1 MFTCIHFTICIIVAP
16 AILRMLQHV
25 VTEKVFWK
33 GIEIF
38 FDNVKEK

>member
-1 MFTCIHFTICIIVAP
+1 MYIHFTICIIAAP
-16 AILRMLQHV
+16 AILRMLQQA

>member
-1 MFTCIHFTICIIVAP
+1 MYTHFTVFIIAAP

-38 FDNVKEK
+38 LDNVKEK

>member
-1 MFTCIHFTICIIVAP
+1 VYIHFAICIIAAP

-25 VTEKVFWK
+25 VTKKVFWK

-38 FDNVKEK
+38 FDNVKDIG